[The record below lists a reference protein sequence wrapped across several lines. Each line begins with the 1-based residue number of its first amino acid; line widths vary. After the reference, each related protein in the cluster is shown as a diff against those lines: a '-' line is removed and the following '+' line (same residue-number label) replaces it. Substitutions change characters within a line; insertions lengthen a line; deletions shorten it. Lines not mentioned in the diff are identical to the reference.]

1 MDGRLSEGTRAVIG
15 VLAQGGSPAVFVE
28 MRGRGGFPYWVV
40 PWVIGDTYK
49 SAKDPDLAE
58 VLSMGE
64 TLSQLVL
71 DQGRGAQA

>member
-1 MDGRLSEGTRAVIG
+1 
-15 VLAQGGSPAVFVE
+15 